1 MSNASV
7 PTHQN
12 LRASRKKKAK
22 RTNSLYNR
30 YGLASN
36 ANIAD
41 ALNAMRTLPQQNDN
55 SYRGVR
61 KSGASIA

>member
-30 YGLASN
+30 YGLSSN
-36 ANIAD
+36 ANIAE
-41 ALNAMRTLPQQNDN
+41 ALNAMRIPQQND
-55 SYRGVR
+55 
-61 KSGASIA
+61 